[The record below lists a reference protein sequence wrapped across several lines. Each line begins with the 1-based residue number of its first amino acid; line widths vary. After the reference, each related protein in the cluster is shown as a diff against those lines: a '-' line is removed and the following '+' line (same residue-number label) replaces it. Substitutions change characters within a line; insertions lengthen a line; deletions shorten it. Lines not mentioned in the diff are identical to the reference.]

1 VDELIMM
8 DKFGAERDGDRYDSR
23 EENVMRYLK
32 KIEVLQIIIF
42 LRNYLE
48 IIHVNTSLV
57 IKSVIP

>member
-32 KIEVLQIIIF
+32 KI
-42 LRNYLE
+42 
-48 IIHVNTSLV
+48 
-57 IKSVIP
+57 